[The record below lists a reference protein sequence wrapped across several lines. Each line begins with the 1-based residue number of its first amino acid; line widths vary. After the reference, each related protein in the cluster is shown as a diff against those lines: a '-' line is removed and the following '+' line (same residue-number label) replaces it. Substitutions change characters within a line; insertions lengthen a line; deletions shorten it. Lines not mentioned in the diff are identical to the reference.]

1 MDHRGRKFTIPERQ
15 AYWRMALELWQS
27 SSLSVAA
34 FCRREKLCSKSFR
47 LWRKRLSSQV
57 TAGTPRVRAAS
68 EALPA
73 GAGFQRIGIVPD
85 SAVAYG
91 SSAPAASG
99 GLRGSVS
106 ESGCQLEIILSDRR
120 RLVLHGD
127 VFSPVRLRNVSPDGT
142 VLAHVIRIVEGL
154 PPESA
159 PADDGRQ
166 AGGSDAWES
175 RRC

>member
-1 MDHRGRKFTIPERQ
+1 MDQRGRKFTLPERQ
-15 AYWRMALELWQS
+15 AYWQTALELWQS

-47 LWRKRLSSQV
+47 LWRKRLSSQGA
-57 TAGTPRVRAAS
+57 TDTPRVRAAA

-73 GAGFQRIGIVPD
+73 GAAFQRIAMVPD
-85 SAVAYG
+85 SALAYE
-91 SSAPAASG
+91 SSAPATSG

-106 ESGCQLEIILSDRR
+106 ESACQVEIILSDRR

-127 VFSPVRLRNVSPDGT
+127 VFSPVRVRNSPAADS
-142 VLAHVIRIVEGL
+142 VLAHVIRIVESL

-159 PADDGRQ
+159 SADDARE
-166 AGGSDAWES
+166 AGGSDAWGS